1 LKNYLRGG
9 IWVDFLRKATTM
21 GTNNPRLKIQENL
34 NPRWANLHWKNIDGG
49 LIKGI
54 SI

>member
-1 LKNYLRGG
+1 
-9 IWVDFLRKATTM
+9 M

-34 NPRWANLHWKNIDGG
+34 NPGLTNLNWKNIDGG

-54 SI
+54 ST